1 MSELKELTWMSSL
14 GIKKLA
20 NNSKVIAKKAMNALK
35 YAVS

>member
-1 MSELKELTWMSSL
+1 MSELKELTWMSSS

-20 NNSKVIAKKAMNALK
+20 NNSKVIAKKAMNAVK

>member
-20 NNSKVIAKKAMNALK
+20 NNSKVIAKKAMNAVN

>member
-20 NNSKVIAKKAMNALK
+20 NNSKVIAKKAMNAVK